1 MTMECKV
8 GRYFK
13 RTTIVDMMFGNADHH
28 LRELARMG
36 GLISS
41 DARAD
46 HVRKLRDNYRQAM
59 RA

>member
-1 MTMECKV
+1 MT
-8 GRYFK
+8 
-13 RTTIVDMMFGNADHH
+13 VDMMFGNADHH
-28 LRELARMG
+28 PRELARMG

-41 DARAD
+41 DALAD